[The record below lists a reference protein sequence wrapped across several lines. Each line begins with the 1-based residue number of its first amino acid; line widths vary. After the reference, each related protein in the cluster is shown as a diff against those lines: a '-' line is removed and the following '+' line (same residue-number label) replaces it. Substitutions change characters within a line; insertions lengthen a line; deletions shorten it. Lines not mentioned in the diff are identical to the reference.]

1 VRPVTTTTLQV
12 EQLDK
17 VAVVRLNHGKAS
29 ALDTE
34 LCRDLVSC
42 LAGLTSSRAVV
53 LTGTGGIFSA
63 GVDLHRILAGGA
75 AYIDEF
81 LTALSDAFIALFT
94 FPGPVVAALNGH
106 AIAGGAVL
114 AAASDHR
121 VMNDAHGRIGVTEL
135 VVGVPFPI
143 SALEVLRCAYGR
155 NLRTLVYFGQT
166 YPAAEALSLGLVDET
181 VPEPDVLTRALEVAH
196 QLAAIPPESFR
207 RAKELIRRPYLDRV
221 TAGRAADAE
230 HVRAGWS
237 SPEVLTAIDAYVS
250 QVLRR

>member
-1 VRPVTTTTLQV
+1 MVEPHDEVT
-12 EQLDK
+12 
-17 VAVVRLNHGKAS
+17 VVRLNHGKAN
-29 ALDTE
+29 ALDTQ

-42 LAGLTSSRAVV
+42 LAELTEAGAVV

-121 VMNDAHGRIGVTEL
+121 VMNAGHGRIGVTEL
-135 VVGVPFPI
+135 AVGVPFPI

-155 NLRTLVYFGQT
+155 NLRQLVYFGQT
-166 YPAAEALSLGLVDET
+166 YPAAEALSLTLVDET

-196 QLAAIPPESFR
+196 QLAAIPPRSFQ
-207 RAKELIRRPYLDRV
+207 RAKELIRRPYLERV

-237 SPEVLTAIDAYVS
+237 SPEVRTAIDTYVS
-250 QVLRR
+250 QVLRRDR

>member
-1 VRPVTTTTLQV
+1 VRLVTTTTLQV
-12 EQLDK
+12 ERLGE
-17 VAVVRLNHGKAS
+17 VAVVRLTHGKAN
-29 ALDTE
+29 ALDTR
-34 LCRDLVSC
+34 LCRDFVTCLGDVS
-42 LAGLTSSRAVV
+42 AARAVV

-121 VMNDAHGRIGVTEL
+121 VMNSGHGRIGVTEL

-143 SALEVLRCAYGR
+143 SALEILRCAYGR

-166 YPAAEALSLGLVDET
+166 YPAAEALPFGLVDET
-181 VPEPDVLTRALEVAH
+181 VPEPEVLERSVEVAR
-196 QLAAIPPESFR
+196 QLAAIPAHSFR
-207 RAKELIRRPYLDRV
+207 RAKELIRRPYLDRI
-221 TAGRAADAE
+221 TAGRTADAE

-237 SPEVLTAIDAYVS
+237 SPEVRTAIDTYVRE
-250 QVLRR
+250 VLRR